1 MKPFRW
7 KPVLVTVGLYLLT
20 MSGFFLVVSVVRLGT
35 YENIAERFLVSF
47 LSHVVNSF
55 FYTSISYLT
64 KSNLLLIFVGLF
76 GCFLLLNLTA
86 AYSRT
91 TSGLVPAGI
100 LAAVIHAALFVG
112 IELIVRKL
120 EP

>member
-20 MSGFFLVVSVVRLGT
+20 MSGFFLVVSVIRSGA
-35 YENIAERFLVSF
+35 YENLVERFFVSF
-47 LSHVVNSF
+47 LSHLFNSF

-64 KSNLLLIFVGLF
+64 KKNILVKFVGIFCCL
-76 GCFLLLNLTA
+76 LLLNLTV

-91 TSGLVPAGI
+91 SNGLI
-100 LAAVIHAALFVG
+100 LAGLLAAFIHAALFVG
-112 IELIVRKL
+112 IELIVRKF